1 MKRLSIIAMMM
12 LSIALG
18 AVAQQRELKP
28 GFNLFSKE
36 QDVQLGKEAAAEIE
50 QEMPIIRNRTLEDY
64 ARKLASRLWSLP
76 EADQYPYSIQIV
88 HQPSINAFALPG
100 GPMFIHTGL
109 IEAADNE
116 AQLAGV
122 MAHEISHV
130 ALRHGTNQASKATP
144 FQLLGMLAGGFIGDS
159 LWGQLTQLGIG
170 IGANS
175 VLLKYSRDAERDAD
189 LLGTRMLAK
198 AGFDPVQ
205 MATFFEKLE
214 AEGGS
219 RGPEFFS
226 SHPNPG
232 NRKKAVEQEI
242 TYLPQIKV
250 KPDNRDFY
258 RIKRVV
264 EKLPPP
270 PGAGD
275 SKSDGSDRPDET
287 IKFPEGDLRPSTS
300 LRSFENNLYR
310 LSYPDNWE
318 VFEDRETGGATFAP
332 RAGIGQGRDGST
344 AIALGLLVDYYKPGS
359 GSVDLRRDTD
369 TLIQQILSSHKD
381 MRIQRSQEARW
392 NGQTV
397 MVTRLEAPS
406 PFKGQVEIDTV
417 ITAARPQGLFFLVI
431 VTPRNLEDDLE
442 STFQNILRSLRWR

>member
-1 MKRLSIIAMMM
+1 MKRLSIIA
-12 LSIALG
+12 LILFCITLG

-36 QDVQLGKEAAAEIE
+36 QDVEIGKEAAAEVE

-122 MAHEISHV
+122 MSHEISHV

-144 FQLLGMLAGGFIGDS
+144 FQLLGMLAGGLVGDS

-175 VLLKYSRDAERDAD
+175 VLLKYSRNAERDAD

-198 AGFDPVQ
+198 AGFNPVQ

-242 TYLPQIKV
+242 SYLPQIKV
-250 KPDNRDFY
+250 KPDNREFY

-264 EKLPPP
+264 QKLPPP
-270 PGAGD
+270 PGEGD
-275 SKSDGSDRPDET
+275 SKSDGSHG
-287 IKFPEGDLRPSTS
+287 KVNFPEGDLRASTS
-300 LRSFENNLYR
+300 LRSFENNLYQ

-318 VFEDRETGGATFAP
+318 VFENRETGSATIAP
-332 RAGIGQGRDGST
+332 RAGLRRDAEGRNQ
-344 AIALGLLVDYYKPGS
+344 IALGLLIDYYEPRS
-359 GSVDLRRDTD
+359 GKADLRRDTD
-369 TLIQQILSSHKD
+369 ALIQQVVSSNEG
-381 MRIQRSQEARW
+381 MRIESSREARW
-392 NGQTV
+392 NGQPAV
-397 MVTRLEAPS
+397 VTRLEAPS
-406 PFKGQVEIDTV
+406 PLEGRVEVDIV
-417 ITAARPQGLFFLVI
+417 ITVARPQGLFYLVM
-431 VTPRNLEDDLE
+431 VTPRDLE
-442 STFQNILRSLRWR
+442 SDLESAFQSILRSLKWQ

>member
-1 MKRLSIIAMMM
+1 MKRLSIIAVMMF
-12 LSIALG
+12 SIALG
-18 AVAQQRELKP
+18 AVAQDGQRELKP

-36 QDVQLGKEAAAEIE
+36 QDVQIGKEAAAQIE

-64 ARKLASRLWSLP
+64 VRKLAARLWSLP
-76 EADQYPYSIQIV
+76 EADAYPYSIQIV

-130 ALRHGTNQASKATP
+130 SLRHGTNQASKATP
-144 FQLLGMLAGGFIGDS
+144 FQLLGLLAGGLVGDS

-175 VLLKYSRDAERDAD
+175 VLLKYSRNAERDAD

-214 AEGGS
+214 ADGGS

-232 NRKKAVEQEI
+232 NRKKAVEKEI
-242 TYLPQIKV
+242 SYLPQIKV
-250 KPDNRDFY
+250 KSANREFY
-258 RIKRVV
+258 RIKGVV
-264 EKLPPP
+264 QKLPSPP
-270 PGAGD
+270 EEGD
-275 SKSDGSDRPDET
+275 SKSVGT
-287 IKFPEGDLRPSTS
+287 IKFPEGDLRPSAS
-300 LRSFENNLYR
+300 LRSFKASLYQ

-318 VFEDRETGGATFAP
+318 VFEDRDTGSATIAP
-332 RAGIGQGRDGST
+332 RAGIGRDADGRT
-344 AIALGLLVDYYKPGS
+344 AIALGLLIDYYQPRS
-359 GSVDLRRDTD
+359 GKADLLRDTD
-369 TLIQQILSSHKD
+369 ALIQQIVNSNKD
-381 MRIQRSQEARW
+381 MRIESSREASW
-392 NGQTV
+392 NGQSAV
-397 MVTRLEAPS
+397 VTRLEAPS
-406 PFKGQVEIDTV
+406 PFEGQVEVDIV
-417 ITAARPQGLFFLVI
+417 ITVARPQGLFYLAM
-431 VTPRNLEDDLE
+431 VTPRNMESDLQP
-442 STFQNILRSLRWR
+442 TFQSILRSMTWR

>member
-1 MKRLSIIAMMM
+1 MKRLSIIAVIMFS
-12 LSIALG
+12 LAHSAALG

-36 QDVQLGKEAAAEIE
+36 QDVQIGKEAATQIE

-64 ARKLASRLWSLP
+64 ARKLASRLWLLP

-109 IEAADNE
+109 IDAADNE

-122 MAHEISHV
+122 IAHEISHV

-144 FQLLGMLAGGFIGDS
+144 FQLLGMLAGGLVGDS
-159 LWGQLTQLGIG
+159 LWGQLTQIGIG

-198 AGFDPVQ
+198 AGYDPVQ

-214 AEGGS
+214 ADGGS

-242 TYLPQIKV
+242 SYLPQIKV
-250 KPDNRDFY
+250 MPDNREFY
-258 RIKRVV
+258 RIKSVV
-264 EKLPPP
+264 QKLPPP
-270 PGAGD
+270 PEEGN
-275 SKSDGSDRPDET
+275 SKPDET
-287 IKFPEGDLRPSTS
+287 VKFPEGDLRPSTS
-300 LRSFENNLYR
+300 LRSFRNNLYQ

-318 VFEDRETGGATFAP
+318 VFENRETGSATFAP
-332 RAGIGQGRDGST
+332 RAGIGQDEDGST
-344 AIALGLLVDYYKPGS
+344 AIALGFLIDYFKPDS
-359 GSVDLRRDTD
+359 GRVDLNRDTD
-369 TLIQQILSSHKD
+369 ALIQQIVNSNQD
-381 MRIQRSQEARW
+381 MRIQRSREARW

-397 MVTRLEAPS
+397 MVTRLEALS
-406 PFKGQVEIDTV
+406 PFKGQIEIDTV
-417 ITAARPQGLFFLVI
+417 ITVARPQGLFYLVM

-442 STFQNILRSLRWR
+442 STFQSILRSMQWR

>member
-1 MKRLSIIAMMM
+1 MKRIFIIAVMMF
-12 LSIALG
+12 SIALG

-36 QDVQLGKEAAAEIE
+36 QDVEIGKEAAAEIE
-50 QEMPIIRNRTLEDY
+50 KEVPIIRNRTLEDY
-64 ARKLASRLWSLP
+64 ARKVASRLWSLP
-76 EADQYPYSIQIV
+76 EADQYPYSIKIV

-109 IEAADNE
+109 IDAADNE
-116 AQLAGV
+116 AQMAGV
-122 MAHEISHV
+122 IAHEISHV

-144 FQLLGMLAGGFIGDS
+144 FQLLGLLAGGLVGDS

-175 VLLKYSRDAERDAD
+175 VLMKYSRDAERDAD

-214 AEGGS
+214 ADGGS

-232 NRKKAVEQEI
+232 NRKRSVEQEI
-242 TYLPQIKV
+242 RYLPQIRV
-250 KPDNRDFY
+250 RPADREFY

-264 EKLPPP
+264 QQLPPP
-270 PGAGD
+270 PGESD
-275 SKSDGSDRPDET
+275 SKSAGT
-287 IKFPEGDLRPSTS
+287 VKFPEGDLRPSS
-300 LRSFENNLYR
+300 SFRSFKNNLYE

-318 VFEDRETGGATFAP
+318 VFENRNTGSATFAP
-332 RAGIGQGRDGST
+332 RAGIGQGEDGST
-344 AIALGLLVDYYKPGS
+344 AIALGLVVNYYRPNS
-359 GSVDLRRDTD
+359 GGVDLRRDTD
-369 TLIQQILSSHKD
+369 ALIQQIVNSNKD
-381 MRIQRSQEARW
+381 MRILRTQEARW
-392 NGQTV
+392 NGRTV
-397 MVTRLEAPS
+397 MVNRLEAPS
-406 PFKGQVEIDTV
+406 PLRGQVEIDTV
-417 ITAARPQGLFFLVI
+417 ITLARPQGLFYLI
-431 VTPRNLEDDLE
+431 MITPRNLEDDIQY
-442 STFQNILRSLRWR
+442 TFEDILNSMTWR

>member
-1 MKRLSIIAMMM
+1 MKRLSIIAVMMF
-12 LSIALG
+12 SITLG
-18 AVAQQRELKP
+18 AVAQDGQRELKP

-36 QDVQLGKEAAAEIE
+36 QDVQMGKEAAAQIE

-64 ARKLASRLWSLP
+64 VRKLASRLWSLP

-109 IEAADNE
+109 IDAADNE

-122 MAHEISHV
+122 IAHEISHV

-144 FQLLGMLAGGFIGDS
+144 FQLLGLLAGGLVGDS

-214 AEGGS
+214 ADGGS

-242 TYLPQIKV
+242 GYLPQIKV
-250 KPDNRDFY
+250 RPADREFY
-258 RIKRVV
+258 RIKSVV
-264 EKLPPP
+264 QKLPPAP
-270 PGAGD
+270 EEGD
-275 SKSDGSDRPDET
+275 SKSAGT
-287 IKFPEGDLRPSTS
+287 VKFPEGDLRPSS
-300 LRSFENNLYR
+300 SYRSFKNNLYQ
-310 LSYPDNWE
+310 LSYPENWE
-318 VFEDRETGGATFAP
+318 VFENRETGSATFAP
-332 RAGIGQGRDGST
+332 RAGIGQGEDGST
-344 AIALGLLVDYYKPGS
+344 AIALGLLINYHRPDS

-369 TLIQQILSSHKD
+369 ALIQQIVNSNKD
-381 MRIQRSQEARW
+381 MHLQRSQEARW
-392 NGQTV
+392 NGRTV

-406 PFKGQVEIDTV
+406 PFEGQVEIDTV
-417 ITAARPQGLFFLVI
+417 ITLVRPQGLFYLI
-431 VTPRNLEDDLE
+431 MVTPRNLEDDLQYAFE
-442 STFQNILRSLRWR
+442 DILNSMTWR